1 MTVSSPVAAPAAP
14 AVRKL
19 TAPIAVR
26 RIVPAR

>member
-1 MTVSSPVAAPAAP
+1 MTVPSPVAPPEQP

>member
-1 MTVSSPVAAPAAP
+1 MAVSSPVAVPAQP

-26 RIVPAR
+26 RIVPR